1 MEGFH
6 EGSAVFV
13 RSPAQAW
20 IAAKI
25 VGPGPG
31 EGQYTVSMGDGSG
44 MLKKQTVKEADL
56 ILADETHV
64 MPNLASIA
72 ALKAPVTEA
81 AVLDLVR
88 RRAMAGH
95 FYTQA
100 PADMLVSV
108 NPWAVGEDLKSN
120 NSKIASL
127 FGSPLHFL
135 SLPTDIEEHD
145 EMMCKP
151 QDMKSPPH
159 LFKLANRALRQLFR
173 HIAHAPS
180 VPQTQ
185 SILLYGDEGSGKS
198 FSARKI
204 LSFLLAVDAKV
215 SEGHPHSTATVIN
228 EAMIDHAEVITQSFG
243 CAGTSTRFVAQT
255 VATYNEDHI
264 LQTVS
269 FVPHLFERSRLSPH
283 GVGKGEGHHNKSSFN
298 VFYQLLAGAPGDVL
312 QALHLPNVYLDALA
326 TIPLLSSSS
335 SHPGS
340 AQPAHKANYALLC
353 EALTSQSGCALSS
366 EQVQQVW
373 NSVAAVLHLSSIEV
387 SAEDAS
393 ISFSSGCSATDIEQ
407 LLSMAEG
414 SLVQFLTAPFKKDH
428 ERFQAPLFKARC
440 LGLASAVYESVFVF
454 LLGHVCGAGTAAAV
468 AGMHS
473 LSILDVSSTSY
484 SAGTADALLLNA
496 LTDSVAREYAH
507 KLLPE
512 SHEQSGESLHASL
525 LAAIES
531 TAAKT
536 VGDEPYLLSVLGAG
550 KEFPAVTT
558 HASFSVAGSAFEIKG
573 HGHGH
578 GHSAAV
584 SYSIDGVLGAFN
596 AEVTIPPASLLPS
609 SPFPLAAPTP
619 ASARFHA
626 TEDLIKHV
634 FSFSSLDQPLIV
646 HHFRKDEAGKQLLE
660 ELCRPGTDLVSLCE
674 ERCKGF
680 PIVIPMTEFM
690 QKFENIVA
698 GGGTV
703 EEILASVGAHEG
715 SWTLEGSSSSS
726 SSTPSAIRLK
736 DDGTVE
742 ALVMAAHE
750 HHEAASSHHPQ
761 GGVGAAKIQALRV
774 MESLGFK
781 SPAKPAVRRTAKDE
795 SAEKI
800 QRFVRRTQSKVR
812 VQTLHQAIAQG
823 DMVRVRSMLSQ
834 NPSDVRTVDK
844 TQEYCTVQ
852 HTALRSGS
860 LPMLQLLGLRPIDVL
875 IKDAGEHTSAH
886 YAALKPN
893 VRALQLLYKC
903 LSQVHVHTP
912 GGSPESIAAQEA
924 ASPAAPT
931 QGWMMKLSGTTGGQ
945 WLRRYFVVDDRGVS
959 YFHDEAAAK
968 HSKPKDTYP
977 LSKQQSIYSRAMFV
991 DNTIVITTSQKSYVK
1006 GRNIIVLRAL
1016 GHGETTTQ
1024 EWLLALSRVSSIT
1037 PFRDGF
1043 ARMRNPELCS
1053 LWLNELTWAEESALH
1068 TLARGGGSGGSTD
1081 QVAVAAW
1088 LIDHGVPVNLANH
1101 DGQTALHLAIFNN
1114 NETLAFCLFK
1124 KGASLSVKD
1133 KVGKTPLDYASF
1145 VLTRLLQS
1153 SGTDTVRHLEL
1164 SHPTLPPPAKNFGY
1178 TYASLFFQR
1187 QTLGV
1192 YGKTG
1197 KMLATKH
1204 PFLTVSLMR
1213 GDKEL
1218 VEPIQE
1224 IVSCVHSTDDEIWWG
1239 HTVHLQV
1246 RFIIHSFL
1254 LSISLSLSRYLV
1266 VALDFQ
1272 YFITLTRPL
1281 SPAQHHNKTHFVR
1294 RRPWST

>member
-1 MEGFH
+1 MMDGFH
-6 EGSAVFV
+6 EGSTVFV

-25 VGPGPG
+25 ISPGPG
-31 EGQYTVSMGDGSG
+31 EGQFTVSMGDGG

-56 ILADETHV
+56 VLADETHV

-108 NPWAVGEDLKSN
+108 NLWSEAAGGEQKSN
-120 NSKIASL
+120 NNKNSV
-127 FGSPLHFL
+127 FGSPLQFL
-135 SLPTDIEEHD
+135 SLPSDIEEHD

-151 QDMKSPPH
+151 QDMRSPPH

-185 SILLYGDEGSGKS
+185 SILLYGEEGSGKS

-228 EAMIDHAEVITQSFG
+228 EAMIDHAEIITQSFG
-243 CAGTSTRFVAQT
+243 CVGTSTRFVAQT
-255 VATYNEDHI
+255 VATYNEDHV

-269 FVPHLFERSRLSPH
+269 FVPHLLERARLFPH
-283 GVGKGEGHHNKSSFN
+283 GVSGQHNNNKSSFN
-298 VFYQLLAGAPGDVL
+298 VFYQLLAGAPSDLL

-340 AQPAHKANYALLC
+340 AQPAHKANYTSLC
-353 EALTSQSGCALSS
+353 EALTSPSGCALSS
-366 EQVQQVW
+366 DQVTNVW
-373 NSVAAVLHLSSIEV
+373 NSVAAVLHLSSIMV

-393 ISFSSGCSATDIEQ
+393 ISFSSGCSAADIEH
-407 LLSMAEG
+407 LLSMSEG

-440 LGLASAVYESVFVF
+440 LGLASTVYEAVFNF
-454 LLGHVCGAGTAAAV
+454 LLSHVCGGGATAATATTAV
-468 AGMHS
+468 AAGVHS
-473 LSILDVSSTSY
+473 LSILEVSTTSY
-484 SAGTADALLLNA
+484 TAGTADALLLNA
-496 LTDSVAREYAH
+496 LSDSVAREYSH

-512 SHEQSGESLHASL
+512 SHQSSAVGEPLHASL

-536 VGDEPYLLSVLGAG
+536 VGDEPYLITVLGAG
-550 KEFPAVTT
+550 KEYPAITT
-558 HASFSVAGSAFEIKG
+558 HASFSVAAAGDAFEVKNMVAAG
-573 HGHGH
+573 NSKSSG
-578 GHSAAV
+578 AAV
-584 SYSIDGVLGAFN
+584 SYSIVGMLGAFN
-596 AEVTIPPASLLPS
+596 VEVTTPPASLLLLPA
-609 SPFPLAAPTP
+609 FPLAAPTP
-619 ASARFHA
+619 ATTRFRA
-626 TEDLIKHV
+626 TEDLLKQV
-634 FSFSSLDQPLIV
+634 FSFSSSDQPLIV
-646 HHFRKDEAGKQLLE
+646 HHLRKDEAGKQLLE
-660 ELCRPGTDLVSLCE
+660 ELCRPGTDMVSLCE
-674 ERCKGF
+674 ERSKGF

-690 QKFENIVA
+690 HKFEGIVA

-715 SWTLEGSSSSS
+715 SWVLQGSSSSS
-726 SSTPSAIRLK
+726 SSSAIRLK

-750 HHEAASSHHPQ
+750 HHEAASSHHPH

-812 VQTLHQAIAQG
+812 VQTLHQAVSQG

-834 NPSDVRTVDK
+834 NPSDIRTVDK
-844 TQEYCTVQ
+844 TQEYCTLQ

-912 GGSPESIAAQEA
+912 GGTPESIAAQET

-991 DNTIVITTSQKSYVK
+991 DNTIIITTNQKSYVK
-1006 GRNIIVLRAL
+1006 GRTLVVLRAL

-1024 EWLLALSRVSSIT
+1024 EWLLALSRISSIM
-1037 PFRDGF
+1037 PFREGF
-1043 ARMRNPELCS
+1043 ARLRNPELCR

-1088 LIDHGVPVNLANH
+1088 LVDHGVPVNLANH

-1133 KVGKTPLDYASF
+1133 KAGKTPLDYASF

-1164 SHPTLPPPAKNFGY
+1164 SHPTLPAPVKIFGY
-1178 TYASLFFQR
+1178 TYVTLFFQR

-1192 YGKTG
+1192 YAKTG
-1197 KMLATKH
+1197 KTLATKH
-1204 PFLTVSLMR
+1204 PYLTVSLMR
-1213 GDKEL
+1213 GDREL
-1218 VEPIQE
+1218 VEQTQE
-1224 IVSCVHSTDDEIWWG
+1224 IVSSVHSTENEIWWG

-1246 RFIIHSFL
+1246 RCVHRFL
-1254 LSISLSLSRYLV
+1254 LPLSLSSSHGRS
-1266 VALDFQ
+1266 DF
-1272 YFITLTRPL
+1272 
-1281 SPAQHHNKTHFVR
+1281 
-1294 RRPWST
+1294 